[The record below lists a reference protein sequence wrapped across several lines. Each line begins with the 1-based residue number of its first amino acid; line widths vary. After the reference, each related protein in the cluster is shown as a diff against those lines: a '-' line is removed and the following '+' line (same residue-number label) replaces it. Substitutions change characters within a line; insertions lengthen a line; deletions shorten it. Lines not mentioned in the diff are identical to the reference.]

1 MGVKPLSIAKTVS
14 MIRADGG
21 IGQIFKSM
29 PVILARGYLVSFVAL
44 PMYEHLK

>member
-1 MGVKPLSIAKTVS
+1 

-21 IGQIFKSM
+21 ISQMLKSL

-44 PMYEHLK
+44 PLYELIKRIQEEKL